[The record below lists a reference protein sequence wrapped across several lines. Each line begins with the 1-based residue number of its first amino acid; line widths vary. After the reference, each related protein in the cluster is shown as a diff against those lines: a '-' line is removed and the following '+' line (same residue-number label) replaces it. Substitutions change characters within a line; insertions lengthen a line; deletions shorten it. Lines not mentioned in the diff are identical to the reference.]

1 MTYSIAIRTLGTNP
15 DVLNRE
21 LNSILRQ
28 TVQPEKVVVYIAHGY
43 SRPAFSVGKEEYV
56 WVNKGMVAQRAL
68 RYDEISSEVI
78 LMLDDDVELA
88 DDSAARMLHAMGK
101 YNMDCVAADTFCNQG
116 MSIMQKCVAAVT
128 NGVFPR
134 CDDGWAF
141 RIRRDGSF
149 TYNNCPKSGFCMT
162 ETFSGPCWMVRKA
175 TLDQICIQDEL
186 WMEKMGFPYG
196 EDAVESYKFF
206 LNGFKCGV
214 LYDAGVLNLDA
225 KTSSGGYHA
234 DVKKFYT
241 RSFGQF
247 STWWRM
253 IYKSRNHQM
262 LSASSFCLKA
272 MWQFVLHVIIGIAK
286 MDFRIPSN
294 YIKGLVDARAFVH
307 SDEFNDVPDY
317 IINK

>member
-15 DVLNRE
+15 DVLRLE
-21 LNSILRQ
+21 LNSIHRQ
-28 TVQPEKVVVYIAHGY
+28 TVQPEKVVVYIAQGY
-43 SRPAFSVGKEEYV
+43 DRPAFSVGKEEYV

-149 TYNNCPKSGFCMT
+149 TYNNNPTNAFCLT
-162 ETFSGPCWMVRKA
+162 ETFSGPCWMVKKS
-175 TLDQICIQDEL
+175 TLESIRIQDEL

-307 SDEFNDVPDY
+307 SDEFNNVPDY
-317 IINK
+317 IVDK

>member
-149 TYNNCPKSGFCMT
+149 TYNNNPTNAFCLT
-162 ETFSGPCWMVRKA
+162 ETFSGPCWMVKKSSLESIR
-175 TLDQICIQDEL
+175 IQDEL

-214 LYDAGVLNLDA
+214 LYNAGVLNLDA

-253 IYKSRNHQM
+253 IYKSRSHRM
-262 LSASSFCLKA
+262 LSASSFLMKS
-272 MWQFVLHVIIGIAK
+272 MWQFVLHVILGIAK
-286 MDFRIPSN
+286 MDFRIPYN

-307 SDEFNDVPDY
+307 SDEFNNVPDY
-317 IINK
+317 IVDK